1 MCVPICA
8 FHLKSVLVLWLR
20 TPFWN
25 ISTSVLDFSALSDK
39 PCLFKLD
46 PGFLL
51 RISVLVVL
59 VWFLF
64 VFVLNCKFKPSV
76 TKLIPR
82 VLTGESFVVEN
93 FPSFWPPWAL
103 SHFRYFYMFTIILA
117 FIALNASLG
126 CFFLKGKVCI
136 ILTSFV
142 LHLTQINLDFSC
154 ILIHEGLKKTLFLV

>member
-1 MCVPICA
+1 MCISFEICTCSLVAYPILEHFNFC
-8 FHLKSVLVLWLR
+8 
-20 TPFWN
+20 T
-25 ISTSVLDFSALSDK
+25 
-39 PCLFKLD
+39 
-46 PGFLL
+46 GFLCSIRQTL
-51 RISVLVVL
+51 SFQTGPWLPFKDFCSCGPCV
-59 VWFLF
+59 

-76 TKLIPR
+76 TKLTPR